1 MFGLDRGGN
10 KKEPMFA
17 FDLEKDLQ
25 DDNKQRQLVQKV
37 EKHIQ
42 EIKTELRKGTKVE
55 DFEKL
60 GLLLHG
66 YSALLKILTQPHKKH
81 N

>member
-1 MFGLDRGGN
+1 MFGLDKG
-10 KKEPMFA
+10 KKEPLFI

-25 DDNKQRQLVQKV
+25 DDSKQTKLVQRI

-55 DFEKL
+55 EFEKL

-66 YSALLKILTQPHKKH
+66 YSALLKIITQPARKH
-81 N
+81 

>member
-1 MFGLDRGGN
+1 MFHANQER
-10 KKEPMFA
+10 KEPLFT
-17 FDLEKDLQ
+17 FDLEKDLR
-25 DDNKQRQLVQKV
+25 DDKKQTELIHRI

-42 EIKTELRKGTKVE
+42 EIKTELRKGTKVH

-66 YSALLKILTQPHKKH
+66 YSALLKILTQPPRKH
-81 N
+81 